1 MGLRD
6 EVCGATE
13 LVGNGN
19 KQRVKG
25 PREEMGECLSDK
37 IMPAI
42 RETLLMEQW
51 KDITKSFC
59 FPSVDETPFVR
70 TSPFH
75 FCCFC
80 SGKKTP
86 DIVLPYD
93 LSLSIYMYIYI
104 SFCWYEIY
112 IYGLCSFACIG
123 IQIPRQQCWHLVDEY
138 HCQWWLKNPNQITTT
153 PFLSIVCPHD
163 EKQLEQIFFQKKKI
177 IWERIVMRM
186 RKSKTQNVEQGKLMR
201 RDKWSTGPD
210 FILTSWLSKFSTIT
224 WERQI
229 NGVPVYVGSTNPYPN
244 IN

>member
-6 EVCGATE
+6 EVRGATE

-112 IYGLCSFACIG
+112 IYMASAHSHALASKYPGSNVDTWLMNIIVSG
-123 IQIPRQQCWHLVDEY
+123 GWRIQIKSPPL
-138 HCQWWLKNPNQITTT
+138 
-153 PFLSIVCPHD
+153 LS
-163 EKQLEQIFFQKKKI
+163 
-177 IWERIVMRM
+177 
-186 RKSKTQNVEQGKLMR
+186 
-201 RDKWSTGPD
+201 
-210 FILTSWLSKFSTIT
+210 
-224 WERQI
+224 
-229 NGVPVYVGSTNPYPN
+229 
-244 IN
+244 